1 MMSKNKKIVYILA
14 SALICTLLAG
24 CGQSADIS
32 AKIVEKSG
40 YFTVGYDPDSFHT
53 YDGYGLAVNIIK
65 AAAQRMGVEAPI
77 RPVTD
82 YDWEAHMQ
90 NGDINVM
97 LCKITEDNNLSAPVF
112 TDSIVMVSLEPE
124 SVSQV
129 GIMDTQECIEQKNAL
144 NSQGTYKFICYSD
157 SNLLLSD
164 IEAGIV
170 DAGIMSEYD
179 ALSYDI
185 ISDFSVQ
192 TLSETQVY
200 FTVTSEMVSFSEKL
214 NQTLAFMAGDGTI
227 ARLKKEYIDSLG

>member
-1 MMSKNKKIVYILA
+1 MKIKNRKIVYILV
-14 SALICTLLAG
+14 SALICTLFTG
-24 CGQSADIS
+24 CGHSADIS

-40 YFTVGYDPDSFHT
+40 YFTVGYDPESYHT

-77 RPVTD
+77 RPVND

-97 LCKITEDNNLSAPVF
+97 LCKNSEAGNLSSPVF
-112 TDSIVMVSLEPE
+112 TDSIVMVSLTTE
-124 SVSQV
+124 SIDRV
-129 GIMDTQECIEQKNAL
+129 GVIDTKDCVDQKNIL
-144 NSQGTYKFICYSD
+144 SYQGTYEFFYYSD
-157 SNLLLSD
+157 SNLLLAD
-164 IEAGIV
+164 IESGIV

-185 ISDFSVQ
+185 ISDFTVQ
-192 TLSETQVY
+192 TLIEMPVY

-227 ARLKKEYIDSLG
+227 ARLKQEYIDSIG